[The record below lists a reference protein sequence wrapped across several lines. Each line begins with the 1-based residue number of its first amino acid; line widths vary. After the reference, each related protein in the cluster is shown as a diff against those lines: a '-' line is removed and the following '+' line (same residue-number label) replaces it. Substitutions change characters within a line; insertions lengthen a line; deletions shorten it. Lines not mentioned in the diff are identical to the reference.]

1 MGPQWLGFDQDVM
14 SLPDGINLLFIRDV
28 AVTSN
33 V

>member
-14 SLPDGINLLFIRDV
+14 SLSDGINLLFIRDV
-28 AVTSN
+28 GVTSN